1 MNVTV
6 KFDKAACIE
15 RVRGAAEGKALL
27 IASEQVLKD
36 CNYYCKQDQGT
47 LISSSITHSQLE
59 KGKLIWK
66 TPYARHLYY
75 GIIMVDPLTGKACF
89 PIDDGMGGEILISR
103 KGVKKEKSNR
113 EFNFS
118 EGRQKMWCHYA
129 KSKHSKEW
137 KKVFDTVFRNE
148 MRKK

>member
-1 MNVTV
+1 MSVTV

-15 RVRGAAEGKALL
+15 RIRGAAEGKALL

-47 LISSSITHSQLE
+47 LISSSITHSQLD

-66 TPYARHLYY
+66 TPYAKKQYY
-75 GIIMVDPLTGKACF
+75 LQTAHSDVN
-89 PIDDGMGGEILISR
+89 
-103 KGVKKEKSNR
+103 SNA
-113 EFNFS
+113 S
-118 EGRQKMWCHYA
+118 WMWCHKA
-129 KSKHSKEW
+129 KAAHSKEW

>member
-1 MNVTV
+1 MSVTV

-15 RVRGAAEGKALL
+15 RIRGAAEGKALL

-66 TPYARHLYY
+66 TPYAKKQYY
-75 GIIMVDPLTGKACF
+75 LQTAHSDVN
-89 PIDDGMGGEILISR
+89 
-103 KGVKKEKSNR
+103 SNA
-113 EFNFS
+113 S
-118 EGRQKMWCHYA
+118 WMWCHKA
-129 KSKHSKEW
+129 KAAHSKEW